1 MAHPHTAHAIAT
13 LVEECTTEWG
23 IPKEKVLTII
33 TDNGSNM
40 VAAFRRNSEED
51 NESSFEE
58 DSPQDSGDEAEDLD
72 VERIESIE
80 RYGTW
85 ERTPCVVHT
94 LQLVVNMIQKEPA
107 IKKLLDKLRHLVRL
121 FRKSSVAIE
130 RLLGK
135 CGLTLTSDCPT
146 RWSST
151 YSMLSRA
158 LEVKDHVASVAESM
172 NWDSLQPSEWQKL
185 AILKDLLLPFAEH
198 TKVLESD
205 TNSLSLVVPALL
217 DLRGH
222 LSEFSRC
229 QGYKDAAALAKKM
242 SANMELRFG
251 IFLDVTDDRFSPLAA
266 AACLVDPRVS
276 ADVLVQNENEEIQD
290 LLKKA
295 EDYIIRSVTPRI
307 REEETDREENGQTET
322 TETAPLPKRP
332 RFRFFSPSH
341 PARPRTSRASIRQ
354 EIQKYK
360 DLLSEA
366 PDAQEGMEFW
376 SSQSDTV
383 FELLKPL
390 ALDLLAMPASQA
402 FAEHVFSVTGDLST
416 GRRNRARTT
425 LERSAFLK
433 LNKV

>member
-1 MAHPHTAHAIAT
+1 MAQPHTAHAIAT

-40 VAAFRRNSEED
+40 VASFHRNSEED
-51 NESSFEE
+51 NKSSFEE
-58 DSPQDSGDEAEDLD
+58 DSPHDSDEEAEDLD
-72 VERIESIE
+72 VDESIE

-94 LQLVVNMIQKEPA
+94 LQLVINMIQKEPA
-107 IKKLLDKLRHLVRL
+107 IKKPLDKLRHLVRL

-146 RWSST
+146 AWSRT

-172 NWDSLQPSEWQKL
+172 NWESLQPSEWQKL

-198 TKVLESD
+198 TKVLETD
-205 TNSLSLVVPALL
+205 TNSPSLVVPALL

-229 QGYKDAAALAKKM
+229 QSYKDAATLAQKM

-251 IFLDVTDDRFSPLAA
+251 LFLDVTDDRFSPLAA

-276 ADVLVQNENEEIQD
+276 ADVLLQNENV
-290 LLKKA
+290 
-295 EDYIIRSVTPRI
+295 RSQVRGQH
-307 REEETDREENGQTET
+307 RE
-322 TETAPLPKRP
+322 L
-332 RFRFFSPSH
+332 
-341 PARPRTSRASIRQ
+341 
-354 EIQKYK
+354 
-360 DLLSEA
+360 
-366 PDAQEGMEFW
+366 
-376 SSQSDTV
+376 
-383 FELLKPL
+383 
-390 ALDLLAMPASQA
+390 
-402 FAEHVFSVTGDLST
+402 
-416 GRRNRARTT
+416 
-425 LERSAFLK
+425 
-433 LNKV
+433 